1 MKINIHELKNKS
13 EMEIEGTQPIVLYGL
28 QTPYT
33 KTECSVKVKG
43 RIFKKDQDYRLQG
56 IGQTTLPLVCDRC
69 LEPFNQSIEIKFD
82 QRYTT
87 NPNAIEEDIKL
98 LPDTVIDLEDIITEA
113 VSLMIPMK
121 RLHDEQCKGIC
132 TVCGVN
138 LNIESCHCKQ
148 EEIDPRLEGLKDLF
162 HSNS

>member
-13 EMEIEGTQPIVLYGL
+13 EIEIEGMQPIILYGL

-33 KTECSVKVKG
+33 KTECTVKVKG
-43 RIFKKDQDYRLQG
+43 RIFKKDQDYILQG
-56 IGQTTLPLVCDRC
+56 VGKVVLPLICDRC
-69 LEPFNQSIEIKFD
+69 LEPFHQPIEVNFH
-82 QRYTT
+82 QRYTLS
-87 NPNAIEEDIKL
+87 PNAVDEEAVL

-121 RLHDEQCKGIC
+121 RLHDKECKGIC

-138 LNIESCHCKQ
+138 LNTKSCNCKQ
-148 EEIDPRLEGLKDLF
+148 DEIDPRLEGLKDLF